1 MLRVVL
7 QRCNWHLVVMNSSGP
22 LHVIFGSGQIG
33 ARVARIL
40 LARGARVRVVARHP
54 GAPAGAE
61 ALAGDAR
68 DHAFAADAA
77 RGASVVFDTMNPPY
91 HLWRRELLPTA
102 AGALSAATAAGAK
115 LVALDCLY
123 MYGAPAG
130 PMTEDAPLAPNSRK
144 GELRVRLAELRLEA
158 MRRGDAKVAIGRASD
173 FFGPDLP
180 LSWWSDRFFTRVLA
194 GKPAECLGDPD
205 QPHSYTYA
213 DDVARGLVA
222 LADADD
228 ATGVWHLPTAPAE
241 STRALG
247 ERLGRAL
254 GVTVDFAT
262 MSPLLLRALGV
273 IVPFM
278 RELPEMAYQWQAP
291 FVLDDG
297 RFRARFG
304 FGATPVDEQ
313 VAATA
318 AWARAR
324 YAARLAA

>member
-1 MLRVVL
+1 MD
-7 QRCNWHLVVMNSSGP
+7 SSQASSNP
-22 LHVIFGSGQIG
+22 LHVVFGSGQIG
-33 ARVARIL
+33 TRVAQLL
-40 LARGARVRVVARHP
+40 LARGARVRVVSRRP
-54 GAPAGAE
+54 QAPAGAE

-68 DHAFAADAA
+68 DLAFAAEAA
-77 RGASVVFDTMNPPY
+77 RGAAVVIDTMNPLY
-91 HLWRRELLPTA
+91 HQWRRELLPLGAGSLHAATT
-102 AGALSAATAAGAK
+102 AGAR

-130 PMTEDAPLAPNSRK
+130 PMTEDAPVAPCSRK
-144 GELRVRLAELRLEA
+144 GALRAELAELRLSA
-158 MRRGDAKVAIGRASD
+158 LRRGDARVAIGRASD
-173 FFGPDLP
+173 FFGPDLAQ
-180 LSWWSDRFFTRVLA
+180 SWWSARFFDRVLA

-222 LADADD
+222 LAGADD

-247 ERLGRAL
+247 ERVGRVL
-254 GVTVDFAT
+254 GVPVRFSPF
-262 MSPLLLRALGV
+262 SPLLLRAIGLV
-273 IVPFM
+273 VPFM
-278 RELPEMAYQWQAP
+278 RELPELAYQWEAP
-291 FVLDDG
+291 FVLDDA

-313 VAATA
+313 VAATV

-324 YAARLAA
+324 HSRALAA